1 MKKDE
6 YLINKGVNRWMVFF
20 TIVFI
25 IITSLFYYIL
35 YTENKLPTS
44 ITIWDF
50 VILALATFRLVRLF
64 VYDAI
69 FKFIQENLMDA
80 IEIMDNGELLMTH
93 TLAQSSL
100 KRTLYKLAV
109 CPWCMGVWI
118 ALCGAFVYYLLPGSY
133 FLFVVLAISSF
144 ASMLQVFSNL
154 IGWSA
159 EYRKLKAEK
168 FV

>member
-1 MKKDE
+1 MNKNE
-6 YLINKGVNRWMVFF
+6 YLIGKSVNKWMMFF
-20 TIVFI
+20 TVVFV
-25 IITSLFYYIL
+25 IITIVFYYIL
-35 YTENKLPTS
+35 YAENKLPTH

-50 VILALATFRLVRLF
+50 VILTLATFRLVRLF

-69 FKFIQENLMDA
+69 FKFIQEGLMDA
-80 IEIMDNGELLMTH
+80 TEMMDNGELIITH
-93 TLAQSSL
+93 ELAKSPL

-109 CPWCMGVWI
+109 CPWCMGVWL

-144 ASMLQVFSNL
+144 GSMLQVLSNL

-159 EYRKLKAEK
+159 EYKKRETEK
-168 FV
+168 I